1 MEGME
6 LVESGWKMNGQLW
19 MIDGNKKTK
28 YTTGGGSSNR
38 KGKDV
43 QGLEVQERA

>member
-19 MIDGNKKTK
+19 M
-28 YTTGGGSSNR
+28 GGGSSNR